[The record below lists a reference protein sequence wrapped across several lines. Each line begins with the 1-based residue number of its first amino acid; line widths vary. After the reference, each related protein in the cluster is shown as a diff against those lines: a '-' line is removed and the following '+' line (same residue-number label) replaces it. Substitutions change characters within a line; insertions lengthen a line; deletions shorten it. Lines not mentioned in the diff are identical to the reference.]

1 MARSYDM
8 RTRDRAAR
16 ATHEKILAA
25 AHELLDRADGG
36 GLSLAEVANAAGVS
50 RATIYNRFESR
61 RGLLAA
67 VFEDQ
72 GRRIN
77 YDRVL
82 EAMER
87 EDPVEAVKETVRESV
102 RAWEV
107 MPGALRRTLAL
118 AAVDGEVEQLIAKY
132 ERYRLAEVRRL
143 VERVAEAGV
152 LGKGVHVDQAASS
165 LALHTSF
172 QAYDYLRLDLDA
184 ERTAEHLVQMAT
196 ASLGFP
202 ISRSDDGTP
211 QPAPT

>member
-16 ATHEKILAA
+16 ATHEKILSA

-36 GLSLAEVANAAGVS
+36 GLSLGEVAAAAGVS

-77 YDRVL
+77 YERVL

-87 EDPVEAVKETVRESV
+87 EDPVKAAEETVRESV

-107 MPGALRRTLAL
+107 MPQAIRRTLAL
-118 AAVDGEVEQLIAKY
+118 AAVDNEVAQLTRQY
-132 ERYRLAEVRRL
+132 ERYRRAELRALAERM
-143 VERVAEAGV
+143 AEAGV
-152 LGKGVHVDQAASS
+152 LGRGATVDHALSS
-165 LALHTSF
+165 LSLHTSF
-172 QAYDYLRLDLDA
+172 QAYDHLRLDLDVEA
-184 ERTAEHLVQMAT
+184 TANHLVQLTT
-196 ASLGFP
+196 ASLGLP
-202 ISRSDDGTP
+202 QSTSDHGTDHSTSP
-211 QPAPT
+211 